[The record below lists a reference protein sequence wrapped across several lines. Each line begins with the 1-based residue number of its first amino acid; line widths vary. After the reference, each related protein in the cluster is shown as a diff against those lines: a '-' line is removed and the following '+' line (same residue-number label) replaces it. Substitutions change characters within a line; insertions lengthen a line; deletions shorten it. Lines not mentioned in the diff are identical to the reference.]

1 MMAKQHHWLKGFQN
15 SIIGLQLFVQILH
28 YGGAHWV
35 AISTFN
41 CKSGKIMLM
50 DSLFKGRVSVHIKNW
65 ICFIMNSKEKEIRI
79 KVAGVQQQTNGIG
92 CGLYAIAFINYILHN
107 KEYPFG
113 VKFDQ
118 SKMRHHLLRSFS
130 FNSLQSFPF
139 REIAQRKEIIKKI
152 FKLKLYC
159 TCRMYWV
166 PSDKSISAR

>member
-1 MMAKQHHWLKGFQN
+1 MAN
-15 SIIGLQLFVQILH
+15 
-28 YGGAHWV
+28 
-35 AISTFN
+35 
-41 CKSGKIMLM
+41 
-50 DSLFKGRVSVHIKNW
+50 LFKGGVSEHIKKQ
-65 ICFIMNSKEKEIRI
+65 ICFIMNSKEREIKN
-79 KVAGVQQQTNGIG
+79 KVAGVRQQINDID

-130 FNSLQSFPF
+130 FNSIQSFPV
-139 REIAQRKEIIKKI
+139 REVVQSKEIITKI

-166 PSDKSISAR
+166 PSDE